1 MNSYLFAI
9 AWRNPPIAAKTQ
21 KSGGS
26 DLFKAAASGV
36 TILLLVRWLFS
47 FAVVQRF
54 YTLCSYL

>member
-9 AWRNPPIAAKTQ
+9 AWRHPPIAAKTQ

-26 DLFKAAASGV
+26 DFLKAAASGM

-47 FAVVQRF
+47 FVVVQQF
-54 YTLCSYL
+54 CTLCSYL